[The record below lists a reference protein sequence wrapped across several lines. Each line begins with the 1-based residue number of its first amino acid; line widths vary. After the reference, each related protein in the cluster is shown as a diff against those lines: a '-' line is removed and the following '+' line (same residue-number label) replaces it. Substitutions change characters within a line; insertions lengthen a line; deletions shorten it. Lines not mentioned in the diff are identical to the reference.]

1 MTIFKPRTAT
11 LPLYG
16 GDYQQRVY
24 DLEQQLDAAEE
35 RAKKAQDGPR
45 LLSEESEVERLT
57 REHDELVAEAERDG
71 RIVVTVQA
79 LRREQWNDLVQAHP
93 PRTDES
99 VPEDRRKGD
108 EAVGVNEDTFAP
120 ALLSFDR
127 DGRATIVDT
136 GDPDL
141 SVAELLREISDVQ
154 FQMLYALAFSVNRS
168 LGSAPKAR
176 SGNSLPSP
184 SGTATEN

>member
-1 MTIFKPRTAT
+1 MSIFKPRTAT

-16 GDYQQRVY
+16 GDYQQRIY
-24 DLEQQLDAAEE
+24 DLEQQLDAAET
-35 RAKKAQDGPR
+35 RARKTKDAP
-45 LLSEESEVERLT
+45 LLLGEESEVDRLT
-57 REHDELVAEAERDG
+57 REHDALVAEANADG
-71 RIVVTVQA
+71 RLVVTVQA

-99 VPEDRRKGD
+99 VPEERRKGD
-108 EAVGVNEDTFAP
+108 EAVGVNEETFAP

-136 GDPDL
+136 GDPEL
-141 SVAELLREISDVQ
+141 SVAELLREVSDVQ

-176 SGNSLPSP
+176 SASSRPSP
-184 SGTATEN
+184 NGAATAN